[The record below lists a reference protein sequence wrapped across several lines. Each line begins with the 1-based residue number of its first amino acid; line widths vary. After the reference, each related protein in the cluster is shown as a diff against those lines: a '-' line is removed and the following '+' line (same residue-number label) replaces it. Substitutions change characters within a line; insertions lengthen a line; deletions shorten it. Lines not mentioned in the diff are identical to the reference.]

1 MEPPFPERGTLLSI
15 PYHTDR
21 KRQGYICEF
30 CMTNRIPQTRK
41 MLHGRKIHAPP
52 PVRTIDDYCTDG
64 FHRVGR
70 GLAPATGTGYDCA
83 LVRRSMDPDTARRHT
98 QVPPYKHEHTT
109 DKGRRA
115 GPVCPAAGTRYRYP
129 VYRWVPPCRAG
140 ACPRRWCRVR
150 LRRHARKNGTGYCRD
165 DVGIVPYIPE
175 RIADMECRAGP
186 VCPAAVLHCR
196 APSA

>member
-70 GLAPATGTGYDCA
+70 GLAPAAGAGYDCA

-98 QVPPYKHEHTT
+98 QVPPYKHERTT

-115 GPVCPAAGTRYRYP
+115 GPMCPAAGTRYRYP

-140 ACPRRWCRVR
+140 ACPRRRAAPRPVR
-150 LRRHARKNGTGYCRD
+150 CFLIDRASGHHTSSLFT
-165 DVGIVPYIPE
+165 IPSYFDK
-175 RIADMECRAGP
+175 RP
-186 VCPAAVLHCR
+186 
-196 APSA
+196 PSATP

>member
-1 MEPPFPERGTLLSI
+1 MPPPLVPGTI
-15 PYHTDR
+15 APWYAGQWT
-21 KRQGYICEF
+21 
-30 CMTNRIPQTRK
+30 RIPHGGTRRCRPTNTNTLPTK
-41 MLHGRKIHAPP
+41 DVGRDLCVPP
-52 PVRTIDDYCTDG
+52 PVRTIDYYCTDR

-70 GLAPATGTGYDCA
+70 GLAPAAGAGYDCA

-98 QVPPYKHEHTT
+98 QVPPYKHERT
-109 DKGRRA
+109 DCMIRRA

-140 ACPRRWCRVR
+140 ACPRRWYRVR

-175 RIADMECRAGP
+175 QTADMECRAGP
-186 VCPAAVLHCR
+186 MCPAAVLHCR
-196 APSA
+196 TPPA